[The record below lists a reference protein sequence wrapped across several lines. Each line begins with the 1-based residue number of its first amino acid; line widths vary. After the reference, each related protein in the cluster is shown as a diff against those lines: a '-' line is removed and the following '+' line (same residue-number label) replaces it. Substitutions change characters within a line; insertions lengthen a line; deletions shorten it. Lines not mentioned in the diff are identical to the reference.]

1 MGNTDILTTSLPDA
15 DTENTTEHS
24 TIFDDV
30 FRTIAQKM
38 PQLLI
43 PLINEVFHT
52 SYSEEEQFEQLR
64 NEHYEKYGTVI
75 TDSIIRIGGHIYHL
89 ECQSSKDRTMVI
101 RMFEYDISIALEHA
115 SLGEHAIWE
124 IAFPQSCVLYIRN
137 HRSLPDYHEA
147 IVTFA
152 DGQKVRYRVPVLQ
165 AKRYTVD
172 RIFEKRLL
180 ILLPYHIL
188 RYEHF
193 LKHNGTNSKKVK
205 HLLDDFR
212 EINRKLEDASEK
224 EQKSH
229 FYMDMI
235 VLIEKIADYIIP
247 KDNDI
252 RKGLGEIM
260 GGKILKLRSEEL
272 LEQGEARGEA
282 RGRIDAI
289 QNMIDLGLT
298 KEQILK
304 KYSPV
309 QNVNDFVEEFVESV
323 YASNKRDIIITDNEK
338 VIAYAGNFKTDLSNK
353 RISMRLEEK
362 MSKRQTQV
370 IDKAENFEF
379 LENFPISKAAIIKPI
394 NVMGDISGAVIVLS
408 DTITDVEKSLAEFGG
423 MFMGRYLEG

>member
-1 MGNTDILTTSLPDA
+1 MIYTKGKVGRYMGNTDILTTSLPDA

-89 ECQSSKDRTMVI
+89 ECQSSKDRAMVI

-212 EINRKLEDASEK
+212 EINRRLEDASEK

-229 FYMDMI
+229 LYMDMI

-247 KDNDI
+247 EDNAI

-289 QNMIDLGLT
+289 QNMIKYNVP
-298 KEQILK
+298 KEKILLD
-304 KYSPV
+304 YTSDEYEEALNSMPV
-309 QNVNDFVEEFVESV
+309 
-323 YASNKRDIIITDNEK
+323 K
-338 VIAYAGNFKTDLSNK
+338 V
-353 RISMRLEEK
+353 
-362 MSKRQTQV
+362 
-370 IDKAENFEF
+370 
-379 LENFPISKAAIIKPI
+379 
-394 NVMGDISGAVIVLS
+394 
-408 DTITDVEKSLAEFGG
+408 
-423 MFMGRYLEG
+423 

>member
-1 MGNTDILTTSLPDA
+1 MIYTKGKVGHYMGNTDILTTSLPDA

-212 EINRKLEDASEK
+212 EINRRLEYASEK

-229 FYMDMI
+229 LYMDMI
-235 VLIEKIADYIIP
+235 VLIEEIADYIIP
-247 KDNDI
+247 EDNAI

-272 LEQGEARGEA
+272 LEQGEAK
-282 RGRIDAI
+282 GRIDAI

-304 KYSPV
+304 KYSP
-309 QNVNDFVEEFVESV
+309 EE
-323 YASNKRDIIITDNEK
+323 YEK
-338 VIAYAGNFKTDLSNK
+338 ALN
-353 RISMRLEEK
+353 SMP
-362 MSKRQTQV
+362 V
-370 IDKAENFEF
+370 KA
-379 LENFPISKAAIIKPI
+379 
-394 NVMGDISGAVIVLS
+394 
-408 DTITDVEKSLAEFGG
+408 
-423 MFMGRYLEG
+423 